1 MISFLK
7 TILKGLTY
15 VLFLPLGLIGIS
27 LYAVFGVFVF
37 IYQFGKFIYL
47 FFTGRS
53 FKSEL
58 EEDVEAR
65 KIIEANKPKDNSVEG
80 SGMSLYPSDSDMY
93 KEEYVSPTFPEKSNK
108 ETPVEENKEE
118 DANE

>member
-7 TILKGLTY
+7 TVLKGLTY

-27 LYAVFGVFVF
+27 LYAVFGIFVF

-93 KEEYVSPTFPEKSNK
+93 KEEYVSPTFPEKSNE

>member
-27 LYAVFGVFVF
+27 LYAIFGIFVF
-37 IYQFGKFIYL
+37 IYQFCKFVYL

-53 FKSEL
+53 FKSES
-58 EEDVEAR
+58 EEDLEAR

-80 SGMSLYPSDSDMY
+80 SGMSLYPSDSDLY
-93 KEEYVSPTFPEKSNK
+93 KEEYVSPTFPEKFND
-108 ETPVEENKEE
+108 ETPVEENKGE